1 MFIKTG
7 DKRSVAALCERR
19 LCAEAVAALCERRLC
34 AEATVIDR
42 RYRGPLALRRSL
54 RLILL
59 LAISCFAA
67 SVLQAGS
74 LNVTVKDTK
83 GALVSDAVV
92 YAKSGKTA
100 PRAGRQAVID
110 QQNKEFMPYVTAV
123 ETGTSILFPNK
134 DNIRHHVY
142 SLSPAKRFE
151 LPLYAG
157 IPAKPVVFDKEG
169 FVTLGCNIHDWMIAY
184 VAVVGTPYFQVT
196 GREGRAALKDLPAG
210 KYTVSVW
217 HPLLKGSPKNS
228 AQEIDLAGGEA
239 KQLLFTLDLK
249 PDFRTR
255 RAPGLS
261 NGGYP

>member
-1 MFIKTG
+1 MN
-7 DKRSVAALCERR
+7 RR
-19 LCAEAVAALCERRLC
+19 AIILCA
-34 AEATVIDR
+34 
-42 RYRGPLALRRSL
+42 GWLA
-54 RLILL
+54 
-59 LAISCFAA
+59 CTGT
-67 SVLQAGS
+67 QAGS
-74 LNVTVKDTK
+74 LNVTVQDAK
-83 GALVSDAVV
+83 GAAVSDAVV
-92 YAKSGKTA
+92 SAKSGQ
-100 PRAGRQAVID
+100 PSSRARPQAVID
-110 QQNKEFMPYVTAV
+110 QQNKEFIPYVTAV

-157 IPAKPVVFDKEG
+157 IPAQPVVFDKEG

-217 HPLLKGSPKNS
+217 HPLLKGSPKDS
-228 AQEIDLAGGEA
+228 GQEIDLAGGEA